1 MTKDMENGDVSFKIF
16 RYADKAGNV
25 GETIE
30 NKTTDNSNVI
40 FDKDAPTVNL
50 VHIQNITRGG
60 SEAKVGDII
69 WVYVNVTEKES
80 DLSNAPEITIN
91 GKKARVFVN
100 EPSVPSNTSTKY
112 VGEIEVTEDMDIG
125 EMTFEISAYT
135 DRAGNVGNVLTSTT
149 DGSSM
154 TIVKD

>member
-1 MTKDMENGDVSFKIF
+1 MVQK
-16 RYADKAGNV
+16 
-25 GETIE
+25 
-30 NKTTDNSNVI
+30 
-40 FDKDAPTVNL
+40 
-50 VHIQNITRGG
+50 Q
-60 SEAKVGDII
+60 KVGDII
-69 WVYVNVTEKES
+69 WVYVNVTEKEA

>member
-1 MTKDMENGDVSFKIF
+1 MENGDVSFKIF
-16 RYADKAGNV
+16 GYADKAGNV

-50 VHIQNITRGG
+50 VRIQNITRGG

-91 GKKARVFVN
+91 EKKARVFVN

-135 DRAGNVGNVLTSTT
+135 DRAGNVGKVLTSTT

>member
-16 RYADKAGNV
+16 GYADKA
-25 GETIE
+25 
-30 NKTTDNSNVI
+30 
-40 FDKDAPTVNL
+40 NL

-69 WVYVNVTEKES
+69 WVYVNVTEKEA